1 MDTANISRTDKY
13 AELVA
18 FLCVAR
24 EGSFSAAARKL
35 MRSPSAISKMMG
47 RIEQRL
53 QVRLFDR
60 IGGRIRLTQE
70 GERFR
75 NGAERAV
82 DAVTAA
88 EDALTPQSEQLTG
101 TLHIHTPLT
110 VAKYLLAPLLPAFLA
125 RHPNLR
131 VEFILGTDRGDFLQR
146 GIDLAIHSGAPT
158 ELSLVG
164 RALFRRCWA
173 IAASPAYLDAHGTPS
188 HPDELLRHRCLN
200 FTVRTHWNAWTFV
213 ESERLKSYDIQ
224 GHVGADQGE
233 LLRTLALVGLGVA
246 RLAEFHIGPDIA
258 AGRLIR
264 ILQPYQPESHDVM
277 YALYPQGRAP
287 APRVKAFITFLEE
300 RLAGWPLPAR

>member
-1 MDTANISRTDKY
+1 MHPARTDKY

-35 MRSPSAISKMMG
+35 ARSPSAISKMMG

-70 GERFR
+70 GELFR
-75 NGAERAV
+75 SGAQRAV

-88 EDALTPQSEQLTG
+88 EDALTPDSARLAG

-110 VAKYLLAPLLPAFLA
+110 VAKYLLAPLLPEFLS
-125 RHPNLR
+125 RHPRLR

-146 GIDLAIHSGAPT
+146 GIDLAIHSGAPS

-164 RALFRRCWA
+164 RPLFRRSWA
-173 IAASPAYLDAHGTPS
+173 IAASPDYLQAHGTPRRPADL
-188 HPDELLRHRCLN
+188 HRHRCLN

-213 ESERLKSYDIQ
+213 EDRRLQSYDVQ

-233 LLRTLALVGLGVA
+233 LLRTLALVGLGIV
-246 RLAEFHIGPDIA
+246 RLAEFHIGADIA
-258 AGRLIR
+258 AGRLVR
-264 ILQPYQPESHDVM
+264 LLAPFQPESDDVM

-287 APRVKAFITFLEE
+287 SPRVRAFLGFLETH
-300 RLAGWPLPAR
+300 LGGWPLPAR